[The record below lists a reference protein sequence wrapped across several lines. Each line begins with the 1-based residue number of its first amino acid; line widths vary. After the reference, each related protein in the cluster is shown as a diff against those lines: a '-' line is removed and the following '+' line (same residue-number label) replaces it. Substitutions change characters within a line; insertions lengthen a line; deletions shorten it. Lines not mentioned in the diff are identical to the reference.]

1 MDEKRSH
8 RDRERERE
16 RFLTSST
23 SMKCGSL
30 RPCFGPPWEDGEVAT
45 DGGEQQVVGLARGRE
60 KRRRKTRRSMKRK
73 TRTIMIDV
81 RVDMRGRVVMP
92 SAKPRG
98 LDGFKNVVF
107 LDILPSHPLTSSPE
121 SSTTSFVFFL
131 LYFSIAAIRST
142 TSSNRPPKRMTG
154 YHDE

>member
-1 MDEKRSH
+1 MRKGVTET
-8 RDRERERE
+8 ERERE

-23 SMKCGSL
+23 SMRSGSP

-45 DGGEQQVVGLARGRE
+45 DGDEQQILGLARGRE
-60 KRRRKTRRSMKRK
+60 KRRRRRKTRRSTKRK

-81 RVDMRGRVVMP
+81 RVDMRGRVIMP

-98 LDGFKNVVF
+98 RDGFKNVNF
-107 LDILPSHPLTSSPE
+107 LDILPYHPLTSSPE

-142 TSSNRPPKRMTG
+142 TSSNRPPQTYDRIPR
-154 YHDE
+154 